1 MLWWHFDKR
10 RKHVSHIK
18 TRSEMKCSKCK
29 RFKQKGTGSA
39 RHATR
44 AVGLFR
50 GGAKWCGTKST
61 FKSRINSRFKLM
73 SLRDSLIV
81 KRNIG
86 SLIIIDLISDKP
98 NLTKYDLLIYSE
110 ELETVLNLSNVLCAQ
125 WIAVNT
131 SSLIERNTIVI
142 TKQALAELSVSLTQ
156 DWSYSTKL

>member
-1 MLWWHFDKR
+1 
-10 RKHVSHIK
+10 
-18 TRSEMKCSKCK
+18 
-29 RFKQKGTGSA
+29 
-39 RHATR
+39 
-44 AVGLFR
+44 
-50 GGAKWCGTKST
+50 
-61 FKSRINSRFKLM
+61 M

-156 DWSYSTKL
+156 D